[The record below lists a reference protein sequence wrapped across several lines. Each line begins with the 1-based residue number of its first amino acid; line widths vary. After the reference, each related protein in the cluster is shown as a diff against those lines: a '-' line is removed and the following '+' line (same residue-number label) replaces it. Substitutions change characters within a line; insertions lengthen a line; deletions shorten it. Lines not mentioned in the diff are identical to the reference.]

1 MNSFK
6 TEVETQQKQAVIAKY
21 SELLDEEVVASYSAR
36 LNEYANAK
44 ALDMELAYELV
55 SNNQSVFTNG
65 GQSAGYIPKDE
76 PAVGGWEEILSKY
89 KKN

>member
-1 MNSFK
+1 
-6 TEVETQQKQAVIAKY
+6 
-21 SELLDEEVVASYSAR
+21 
-36 LNEYANAK
+36 
-44 ALDMELAYELV
+44 MELAYELV

-76 PAVGGWEEILSKY
+76 PAVGGLEEILSKY